1 VCWTGVGRRV
11 RGSDL
16 HSTADR
22 GPVRTAVL
30 HGALHLVVQFRDHLH
45 RRRGRAQPSA
55 HLADRTLDDPRGRL
69 PLGRGEP
76 PASVLRP
83 LPVPRDGP
91 RRRLHVPR
99 PPALRRLLGARPP
112 PDVLLDRHL
121 GWAQP
126 TVRGAEVP
134 DLHAR
139 RVRHHAPLDFRVVLQ
154 QRGREHGCLRGECE
168 HARHDRVLGR
178 CAAARDG
185 GARVLDARAPDS
197 DFRGVLN
204 RVFGKASVVPVTH
217 MAPGRPCRSADRRLR
232 PPGGRYAEDG
242 RLRNLPDQL
251 RHAAGCRA
259 GPVVGPRDPRDD
271 LNGLRRVRVPRPSR
285 PEAAHRLQLDRPH
298 GVRPPRSIEPHGD
311 RSPRR
316 DLPALQ
322 PRDHHGDP
330 LHARGFR
337 ETRDGHAGHPGVAR
351 PREGDAAILLRPRDR
366 ILRVARASGPQ
377 LVLVRV
383 HGLRRDVRIAESR
396 HDAAVDHHPAHLD
409 RRHGRVLRLHDAAHL
424 VRRRPGETRP
434 TARPVALGF
443 SLVVLGLATVLLLGF
458 VWPDLVS
465 LPTFVNGGHV
475 YYAVEKSPW
484 VSIPTL
490 NVNYFLGADEL
501 SVVLVFLNSLLTP
514 LALAISWDEHHRVA
528 AFFAMFLF
536 METTI
541 NGVFLSLDLFQFR
554 IFWEVG

>member
-1 VCWTGVGRRV
+1 M
-11 RGSDL
+11 RGSSCWGSWSSWPWCSGFPSSSGGWGVDDISYVL
-16 HSTADR
+16 TLLVLVPLVGS
-22 GPVRTAVL
+22 VAVWVAGITQRAAKWIAL
-30 HGALHLVVQFRDHLH
+30 GFSLVETGLTTLLLVGFVEPAWAFAFGAPTF
-45 RRRGRAQPSA
+45 
-55 HLADRTLDDPRGRL
+55 T
-69 PLGRGEP
+69 
-76 PASVLRP
+76 
-83 LPVPRDGP
+83 
-91 RRRLHVPR
+91 R
-99 PPALRRLLGARPP
+99 PPTAGLFVPLYYM
-112 PDVLLDRHL
+112 

-197 DFRGVLN
+197 DFRGVLD
-204 RVFGKASVVPVTH
+204 RVFGKASVVPVPH

-232 PPGGRYAEDG
+232 HPGGRNAEDG

-259 GPVVGPRDPRDD
+259 GPVVGPRDPRVD

-298 GVRPPRSIEPHGD
+298 GGRPPRSIEPHGD

-316 DLPALQ
+316 DLPAVQ

-337 ETRDGHAGHPGVAR
+337 ETCDGHPGHPGTAR
-351 PREGDAAILLRPRDR
+351 PRQGDAAVLLRPRDW

-383 HGLRRDVRIAESR
+383 HGLRRHVRIAESR
-396 HDAAVDHHPAHLD
+396 HDAAV
-409 RRHGRVLRLHDAAHL
+409 G
-424 VRRRPGETRP
+424 
-434 TARPVALGF
+434 
-443 SLVVLGLATVLLLGF
+443 
-458 VWPDLVS
+458 
-465 LPTFVNGGHV
+465 
-475 YYAVEKSPW
+475 
-484 VSIPTL
+484 
-490 NVNYFLGADEL
+490 
-501 SVVLVFLNSLLTP
+501 
-514 LALAISWDEHHRVA
+514 
-528 AFFAMFLF
+528 
-536 METTI
+536 
-541 NGVFLSLDLFQFR
+541 
-554 IFWEVG
+554 